1 MFLVELNWLQ
11 DAEFLGRLGRDALAV
26 VLERLA
32 PLLAQQGKALPDA
45 SLPDVLYFPKLAA
58 VLRAQSIKLAIYL
71 APTAGSAAPSQP
83 AAFAD
88 ATPLPTLDPVPYAL
102 YRDGPLWH
110 LTFHGRPAVLKHE
123 KGLCYVAEMLSHPGQ
138 PIKKLSLAVKYSAP
152 RSAGS
157 GGVEVF
163 DPASGH
169 LDLPSNSEAVHELSL
184 AADDLE
190 ARRVCQARGRQLAET
205 IRDPKKT
212 KAVREEARAELEQI
226 TAYLAKDRRQLRDA
240 TKAAGDAVRSA
251 IQKLLRNLVAGSGSA
266 SGPGSVQREFA
277 RHLQRHLLIPSG
289 RYAGPKARKARGEL
303 TGCLLYEP
311 PPGVVWIINRRKGNH
326 LRKRENFSPHTG

>member
-1 MFLVELNWLQ
+1 MLLVELDWLQ
-11 DAEFLGRLGRDALAV
+11 DAEFLGRIGPDALAV

-32 PLLAQQGKALPDA
+32 PVLAQQGVAPPDA
-45 SLPDVLYFPKLAA
+45 GLADALYSPKLAA

-83 AAFAD
+83 AAFPD
-88 ATPLPTLDPVPYAL
+88 ATPNAASGPVAYSL
-102 YRDGPLWH
+102 HRDGPLWH

-123 KGLCYVAEMLSHPGQ
+123 KGLCYVAEMLSHLGQ
-138 PIKKLSLAVKYSAP
+138 PLKKLNLAVKYSAS

-163 DPASGH
+163 DPASGQ
-169 LDLPSNSEAVHELSL
+169 LDLPSNSEAVHQLSL

-190 ARRVCQARGRQLAET
+190 SRRACQARGRQLAEA
-205 IRDPKKT
+205 IRDPRKT
-212 KAVREEARAELEQI
+212 KEAREEARAELEQI
-226 TAYLAKDRRQLRDA
+226 TAYLAKDSRQLRGA

-251 IQKLLRNLVAGSGSA
+251 IHKLLRNHVAGSGSA
-266 SGPGSVQREFA
+266 ASPGSVQREFA
-277 RHLQRHLLIPSG
+277 RHLQRHLVIPSG

-311 PPGVVWIINRRKGNH
+311 PPGVVWNISRPKGPH
-326 LRKRENFSPHTG
+326 SHRRENFSPHIG

>member
-11 DAEFLGRLGRDALAV
+11 DAELLGRLGRDALAV

-58 VLRAQSIKLAIYL
+58 VLRAQSVKVAIYL
-71 APTAGSAAPSQP
+71 APTAASAAPSQS
-83 AAFAD
+83 AAFAGP
-88 ATPLPTLDPVPYAL
+88 TPLPTSDPVFCVL
-102 YRDGPLWH
+102 RRDGPLWH
-110 LTFHGRPAVLKHE
+110 LTLQGRTAVLKHE
-123 KGLCYVAEMLSHPGQ
+123 KGLCYVAEMLSHPDQ
-138 PIKKLSLAVKYSAP
+138 PIKKLNLAVKFSGS

-163 DPASGH
+163 DPGSGQ
-169 LDLPSNSEAVHELSL
+169 LRVPSNSDAVHQWSL

-190 ARRVCQARGRQLAET
+190 ARRAGQARARQLAET

-212 KAVREEARAELEQI
+212 KAAREEARAEQEEI
-226 TAYLAKDRRQLRDA
+226 TAYLAKDSRQHRDA

-251 IQKLLRNLVAGSGSA
+251 IRKLLRNLVGGSA
-266 SGPGSVQREFA
+266 SAASPGSVQREFA

-289 RYAGPKARKARGEL
+289 RYAGPKARQARGEL

-311 PPGVVWIINRRKGNH
+311 PPGMLWIINRPKGTH
-326 LRKRENFSPHTG
+326 SHRRENFSPHTG